1 MLTHADIQFITD
13 NEKGD
18 VSRLLLG
25 KAPQGVNL
33 QLCCKCIQAREK
45 MRIKAPL
52 WHSNPALVYPFSVSV
67 EQGSSQTTALFKQKI
82 IAELFIGDSLSGKE
96 GFFPRGTENR
106 DSLSGKEGVF
116 PRGTENSDSLS
127 GKEGVFPRGTENSG
141 SLSIK
146 GGIFVDGNGKC
157 DSLSTK
163 EGIFVDGQGNLV
175 ERGECGRESSG
186 RGIVT
191 ADLTGGMGI
200 DSYFISRIADK
211 HFYFERNG
219 ELCAATA
226 YNLGQ
231 LGAENVV
238 LQNRDVTLDDCAAL
252 RELEGK
258 GVSLLYIDP
267 ARRTETGGKAILL
280 QDYEPNVI
288 ELQERMFAV
297 SRYILVK
304 VSPMADIKLN
314 LKHLPKTRAVYVVAV
329 DNECKE
335 LLFLLDSEHNVA
347 PCCVNCDA
355 VSPANDSSNDQLND
369 AGESGA
375 HGGPDVT
382 GQNSTEPVVYCVECN
397 SRTGEIGTF
406 ELKVSEEEEAAAK
419 FAGTI
424 GTYLYEPGK
433 AVMKGGAYKLVSQR
447 FNCGKL
453 APSTHLY
460 TSDIL
465 IKDFPGKVF
474 SVEEVIP
481 FNKKALKELAKRY
494 PKADLTARNFPLDTN
509 SLKKMS
515 GIKDGGNRHIFA
527 VTLSNGDKVLI
538 ITAYIVYL

>member
-1 MLTHADIQFITD
+1 MLTQADIQFIID

-25 KAPQGVNL
+25 KAPQGINL

-45 MRIKAPL
+45 MRVKAPL

-67 EQGSSQTTALFKQKI
+67 EQGSSQITALFKQKI
-82 IAELFIGDSLSGKE
+82 ISDLFRGEHSSTKDGA
-96 GFFPRGTENR
+96 FVDGTEV
-106 DSLSGKEGVF
+106 SGASSTKEGVF
-116 PRGTENSDSLS
+116 
-127 GKEGVFPRGTENSG
+127 
-141 SLSIK
+141 
-146 GGIFVDGNGKC
+146 VDGTV
-157 DSLSTK
+157 SL
-163 EGIFVDGQGNLV
+163 GQGAV
-175 ERGECGRESSG
+175 ECSESSG
-186 RGIVT
+186 REIVT

-200 DSYFISRIADK
+200 DSYFISRIASK

-238 LQNRDVTLDDCAAL
+238 LQNRDVAADDCAAL

-258 GVSLLYIDP
+258 GISLLYIDP

-280 QDYEPNVI
+280 QDYEPDVI
-288 ELQERMFAV
+288 DLQERMFAV

-314 LKHLPKTRAVYVVAV
+314 LKYLPKTKAVYVVSV

-335 LLFLLDSEHNVA
+335 LLFLLDSEHNG
-347 PCCVNCDA
+347 
-355 VSPANDSSNDQLND
+355 S
-369 AGESGA
+369 
-375 HGGPDVT
+375 
-382 GQNSTEPVVYCVECN
+382 EPVIHCVDCN
-397 SRTGEIGTF
+397 SRTGKMESF
-406 ELKVSEEEEAAAK
+406 ELKISDEESAAANYSNSVG
-419 FAGTI
+419 A
-424 GTYLYEPGK
+424 YLYEPNK
-433 AVMKGGAYKLVSQR
+433 ALMKGGAYKLVSQR

-460 TSDIL
+460 TSEIQ
-465 IKDFPGKVF
+465 IADFPGKVF

-481 FNKKALKELAKRY
+481 FNKKSLKELAKRH

-509 SLKKMS
+509 ALKKLS

-527 VTLSNGDKVLI
+527 VTLTNGDKVLI
-538 ITAYIVYL
+538 ITAHIVYL

>member
-1 MLTHADIQFITD
+1 MLTQADIQFIID

-25 KAPQGVNL
+25 KAPQGINL

-45 MRIKAPL
+45 MRVKAPL
-52 WHSNPALVYPFSVSV
+52 WHMNPALVYPFSVSV

-82 IAELFIGDSLSGKE
+82 ISDLF
-96 GFFPRGTENR
+96 
-106 DSLSGKEGVF
+106 
-116 PRGTENSDSLS
+116 
-127 GKEGVFPRGTENSG
+127 SG
-141 SLSIK
+141 S
-146 GGIFVDGNGKC
+146 
-157 DSLSTK
+157 
-163 EGIFVDGQGNLV
+163 
-175 ERGECGRESSG
+175 ESSG
-186 RGIVT
+186 REIVT

-200 DSYFISRIADK
+200 DSYFISRIASK
-211 HFYFERNG
+211 HFYYERNG
-219 ELCAATA
+219 ELCTATA
-226 YNLGQ
+226 YNLGK

-238 LQNRDVTLDDCAAL
+238 LQNRDVTADDCAAL

-258 GVSLLYIDP
+258 GISLLYIDP

-314 LKHLPKTRAVYVVAV
+314 LKYLPKTKAVYVVAV

-335 LLFLLDSEHNVA
+335 LLFLLDSEHNG
-347 PCCVNCDA
+347 
-355 VSPANDSSNDQLND
+355 S
-369 AGESGA
+369 
-375 HGGPDVT
+375 
-382 GQNSTEPVVYCVECN
+382 EPVIQCVDCN
-397 SRTGEIGTF
+397 SRTGKMESF
-406 ELKVSEEEEAAAK
+406 ELKISDEESAAANYSNSVG
-419 FAGTI
+419 A
-424 GTYLYEPGK
+424 YLYEPNK

-460 TSDIL
+460 TSEIQ
-465 IKDFPGKVF
+465 IADFPGKVF

-481 FNKKALKELAKRY
+481 FNKKSLKELSKRH

-509 SLKKMS
+509 ALKKLS
-515 GIKDGGNRHIFA
+515 GIKDGGSKHIFA
-527 VTLSNGDKVLI
+527 VTLTNGDKVLI
-538 ITAYIVYL
+538 ITAHIVYL

>member
-1 MLTHADIQFITD
+1 MLTQADIQFIID

-45 MRIKAPL
+45 MRVKAPL
-52 WHSNPALVYPFSVSV
+52 WHMNHALVYPFSVSV

-82 IAELFIGDSLSGKE
+82 ISDLF
-96 GFFPRGTENR
+96 
-106 DSLSGKEGVF
+106 
-116 PRGTENSDSLS
+116 
-127 GKEGVFPRGTENSG
+127 SG
-141 SLSIK
+141 S
-146 GGIFVDGNGKC
+146 
-157 DSLSTK
+157 
-163 EGIFVDGQGNLV
+163 
-175 ERGECGRESSG
+175 ESSG
-186 RGIVT
+186 REIVT

-200 DSYFISRIADK
+200 DSYFISRIASK
-211 HFYFERNG
+211 HFYYERNG
-219 ELCAATA
+219 ELCTATA
-226 YNLGQ
+226 YNLGK

-238 LQNRDVTLDDCAAL
+238 LQNRDVTADDCAAL

-258 GVSLLYIDP
+258 GISLLYIDP

-314 LKHLPKTRAVYVVAV
+314 LKYLPKTKAVYVVAV

-335 LLFLLDSEHNVA
+335 LLFLLDSEHNG
-347 PCCVNCDA
+347 
-355 VSPANDSSNDQLND
+355 S
-369 AGESGA
+369 
-375 HGGPDVT
+375 
-382 GQNSTEPVVYCVECN
+382 EPVIQCVDCN
-397 SRTGEIGTF
+397 SRTGKMESF
-406 ELKVSEEEEAAAK
+406 ELKISEEETAAANYSNS
-419 FAGTI
+419 I
-424 GTYLYEPGK
+424 GSYLYEPSK

-460 TSDIL
+460 TSEIQ
-465 IKDFPGKVF
+465 IADFPGKVF

-481 FNKKALKELAKRY
+481 FNKKALKELAKRH

-509 SLKKMS
+509 ALKKLS
-515 GIKDGGNRHIFA
+515 GIKDGGSKHIFA
-527 VTLSNGDKVLI
+527 VTLTNGDKVLI
-538 ITAYIVYL
+538 ITAHIVYL

>member
-1 MLTHADIQFITD
+1 MLTQADIQFIID

-45 MRIKAPL
+45 MRVKAPL

-67 EQGSSQTTALFKQKI
+67 EQGSSQITALFKQKI
-82 IAELFIGDSLSGKE
+82 ISDLFRGEHSSTKE
-96 GFFPRGTENR
+96 GAFVDGTEV
-106 DSLSGKEGVF
+106 SVASSTKEGVF
-116 PRGTENSDSLS
+116 
-127 GKEGVFPRGTENSG
+127 
-141 SLSIK
+141 
-146 GGIFVDGNGKC
+146 VDGTV
-157 DSLSTK
+157 SL
-163 EGIFVDGQGNLV
+163 GQGAV
-175 ERGECGRESSG
+175 ECSESSG
-186 RGIVT
+186 REIVT

-200 DSYFISRIADK
+200 DSYFISRIASK

-238 LQNRDVTLDDCAAL
+238 LQNRDVTADDCAAL

-258 GVSLLYIDP
+258 GISLLYIDP

-280 QDYEPNVI
+280 QDYEPDVI
-288 ELQERMFAV
+288 DLQERMFAV

-314 LKHLPKTRAVYVVAV
+314 LKYLPKTKAVYVVAV

-335 LLFLLDSEHNVA
+335 LLFLLDSEHNG
-347 PCCVNCDA
+347 
-355 VSPANDSSNDQLND
+355 S
-369 AGESGA
+369 
-375 HGGPDVT
+375 
-382 GQNSTEPVVYCVECN
+382 EPVIHCVDCN
-397 SRTGEIGTF
+397 SRTGKMESF
-406 ELKVSEEEEAAAK
+406 ELKISDEESAAANYSNSVG
-419 FAGTI
+419 A
-424 GTYLYEPGK
+424 YLYEPNK

-460 TSDIL
+460 TSEIQ
-465 IKDFPGKVF
+465 IADFPGKVF

-481 FNKKALKELAKRY
+481 FNKKSLKELAKRH

-509 SLKKMS
+509 ALKKLS

-527 VTLSNGDKVLI
+527 VTLTNGDKVLI
-538 ITAYIVYL
+538 ITAHIVYL

>member
-1 MLTHADIQFITD
+1 MLTQADIQFIKD

-82 IAELFIGDSLSGKE
+82 ILELLSG
-96 GFFPRGTENR
+96 N
-106 DSLSGKEGVF
+106 
-116 PRGTENSDSLS
+116 
-127 GKEGVFPRGTENSG
+127 
-141 SLSIK
+141 
-146 GGIFVDGNGKC
+146 
-157 DSLSTK
+157 
-163 EGIFVDGQGNLV
+163 
-175 ERGECGRESSG
+175 ESSG

-200 DSYFISRIADK
+200 DSYFISRIARK

-231 LGAENVV
+231 LGADNIV
-238 LQNRDVTLDDCAAL
+238 LQNRDVTADDCAAL
-252 RELEGK
+252 KELEGE
-258 GVSLLYIDP
+258 GISLLYIDP

-280 QDYEPNVI
+280 QDYEPDVI

-297 SRYILVK
+297 SRHILVK

-314 LKHLPKTRAVYVVAV
+314 LKYLPNTKAVYVVAV

-335 LLFLLDSEHNVA
+335 LLFLLDREHNGQE
-347 PCCVNCDA
+347 PIISCVD
-355 VSPANDSSNDQLND
+355 
-369 AGESGA
+369 
-375 HGGPDVT
+375 
-382 GQNSTEPVVYCVECN
+382 CN
-397 SRTGEIGTF
+397 SRNGKMKSFNLTI
-406 ELKVSEEEEAAAK
+406 KEEEESVANYSNS
-419 FAGTI
+419 I
-424 GTYLYEPGK
+424 GKYIYEPNK
-433 AVMKGGAYKLVSQR
+433 AVMKGGGYKLVSTR

-460 TSDIL
+460 SSNEL
-465 IKDFPGKVF
+465 INDFPGKIF

-481 FNKKALKELAKRY
+481 FNKKTLKDVAKRY
-494 PKADLTARNFPLDTN
+494 PKADITARNFPLDTN
-509 SLKKMS
+509 SLKKLS
-515 GIKDGGNRHIFA
+515 GIKDGGERHIFA
-527 VTLSNGDKVLI
+527 VTLSNGDKILI
-538 ITAYIVYL
+538 ITAHIVYL

>member
-1 MLTHADIQFITD
+1 MLTQADIQFIVD

-52 WHSNPALVYPFSVSV
+52 WHNNPALVYPFSVSV

-82 IAELFIGDSLSGKE
+82 IAELLCGGYL
-96 GFFPRGTENR
+96 RGNSV
-106 DSLSGKEGVF
+106 DF

-127 GKEGVFPRGTENSG
+127 GKEGVFPRGTENSD
-141 SLSIK
+141 SLS
-146 GGIFVDGNGKC
+146 GNVGVFPRGTENSS
-157 DSLSTK
+157 SLSTK
-163 EGIFVDGQGNLV
+163 EGVFVDGKEKCSSLSTKECHYVDGMGNL
-175 ERGECGRESSG
+175 SG
-186 RGIVT
+186 RGENGSELSGREIVT

-200 DSYFISRIADK
+200 DSYFISRIASK

-219 ELCAATA
+219 ELCAATE

-238 LQNRDVTLDDCAAL
+238 LQNRDVTADDCAAL

-258 GVSLLYIDP
+258 GISLLYIDP

-314 LKHLPKTRAVYVVAV
+314 LKHLPKTRAVYVVSV

-335 LLFLLDSEHNVA
+335 LLFLLDREHNDAACCAEGAVA
-347 PCCVNCDA
+347 SDA
-355 VSPANDSSNDQLND
+355 NSA
-369 AGESGA
+369 A
-375 HGGPDVT
+375 T
-382 GQNSTEPVVYCVECN
+382 GNEPNGTEPVIYCADCN
-397 SRTGEIGTF
+397 SRTGEIASF
-406 ELKVSEEEEAAAK
+406 ELTVSEEDKASAS
-419 FAGTI
+419 FSNTI
-424 GTYLYEPGK
+424 GSYLYEPGK

-460 TSDIL
+460 TSDVL
-465 IKDFPGKVF
+465 LNDFPGKVF
-474 SVEEVIP
+474 SVQEVIP

-509 SLKKMS
+509 ALKKLS

-538 ITAYIVYL
+538 ITAYVVYL

>member
-1 MLTHADIQFITD
+1 MLTQADIQFIID

-45 MRIKAPL
+45 MRVKAPL
-52 WHSNPALVYPFSVSV
+52 WHMNPALVYPFSVSV

-82 IAELFIGDSLSGKE
+82 ISDLF
-96 GFFPRGTENR
+96 
-106 DSLSGKEGVF
+106 
-116 PRGTENSDSLS
+116 
-127 GKEGVFPRGTENSG
+127 SG
-141 SLSIK
+141 S
-146 GGIFVDGNGKC
+146 
-157 DSLSTK
+157 
-163 EGIFVDGQGNLV
+163 
-175 ERGECGRESSG
+175 ESSG
-186 RGIVT
+186 REIVT

-200 DSYFISRIADK
+200 DSYFISRIASK
-211 HFYFERNG
+211 HFYYERNG
-219 ELCAATA
+219 ELCTATA
-226 YNLGQ
+226 YNLGK

-238 LQNRDVTLDDCAAL
+238 LQNRDVTADDCAAL

-258 GVSLLYIDP
+258 GISLLYIDP

-314 LKHLPKTRAVYVVAV
+314 LKYLPKTKAVYVVAV

-335 LLFLLDSEHNVA
+335 LLFLLDSEHNG
-347 PCCVNCDA
+347 
-355 VSPANDSSNDQLND
+355 S
-369 AGESGA
+369 
-375 HGGPDVT
+375 
-382 GQNSTEPVVYCVECN
+382 EPVIQCVDCN
-397 SRTGEIGTF
+397 SRTGKMESF
-406 ELKVSEEEEAAAK
+406 ELKISEEETAAANYSNS
-419 FAGTI
+419 I
-424 GTYLYEPGK
+424 GSYLYEPSK

-460 TSDIL
+460 TSEIQ
-465 IKDFPGKVF
+465 IADFPGKVF

-481 FNKKALKELAKRY
+481 FNKKALKELAKRH

-509 SLKKMS
+509 ALKKLS
-515 GIKDGGNRHIFA
+515 GIKDGGSKHIFA
-527 VTLSNGDKVLI
+527 VTLTNGDKVLI
-538 ITAYIVYL
+538 ITAHIVYL

>member
-1 MLTHADIQFITD
+1 MLTQTDIQFITD

-82 IAELFIGDSLSGKE
+82 ILELFSG
-96 GFFPRGTENR
+96 N
-106 DSLSGKEGVF
+106 
-116 PRGTENSDSLS
+116 
-127 GKEGVFPRGTENSG
+127 
-141 SLSIK
+141 
-146 GGIFVDGNGKC
+146 
-157 DSLSTK
+157 
-163 EGIFVDGQGNLV
+163 
-175 ERGECGRESSG
+175 ESSG
-186 RGIVT
+186 REIVT

-200 DSYFISRIADK
+200 DSYFISRIARK

-219 ELCAATA
+219 ELCTATA

-231 LGAENVV
+231 LGADNIVQ
-238 LQNRDVTLDDCAAL
+238 QNRDVTADDCAAL
-252 RELEGK
+252 KELEGE
-258 GVSLLYIDP
+258 GISLLYIDP

-314 LKHLPKTRAVYVVAV
+314 LRYLPKTRAVYIVAV

-335 LLFLLDSEHNVA
+335 LLFLLDRVHDSNELK
-347 PCCVNCDA
+347 
-355 VSPANDSSNDQLND
+355 SP
-369 AGESGA
+369 
-375 HGGPDVT
+375 
-382 GQNSTEPVVYCVECN
+382 EPVIHCVECN
-397 SRTGEIGTF
+397 SRTGKMECFQLNI
-406 ELKVSEEEEAAAK
+406 SEEEMAAPKYTNTVGA
-419 FAGTI
+419 
-424 GTYLYEPGK
+424 YLYEPGK
-433 AVMKGGAYKLVSQR
+433 AVLKGGAYKLVSQR

-460 TSDIL
+460 TSDTL
-465 IKDFPGKVF
+465 VEDFPGKVF
-474 SVEEVIP
+474 SVQEVIP
-481 FNKKALKELAKRY
+481 FNKKALKELAKRF

-509 SLKKMS
+509 ALKKLS

-527 VTLSNGDKVLI
+527 VTLANGDKVLI
-538 ITAYIVYL
+538 ITAHIVYL

>member
-1 MLTHADIQFITD
+1 MLTQADIQFIKD

-82 IAELFIGDSLSGKE
+82 ILELLSG
-96 GFFPRGTENR
+96 N
-106 DSLSGKEGVF
+106 
-116 PRGTENSDSLS
+116 
-127 GKEGVFPRGTENSG
+127 
-141 SLSIK
+141 
-146 GGIFVDGNGKC
+146 
-157 DSLSTK
+157 
-163 EGIFVDGQGNLV
+163 
-175 ERGECGRESSG
+175 ESSG

-200 DSYFISRIADK
+200 DSYFISRIARK

-219 ELCAATA
+219 ELCAASA

-231 LGAENVV
+231 LGADNIV
-238 LQNRDVTLDDCAAL
+238 LQNRDVTADDCAAL
-252 RELEGK
+252 KELEGE
-258 GVSLLYIDP
+258 GISFLYIDP

-314 LKHLPKTRAVYVVAV
+314 LKYLPNTKAVYVVAV

-335 LLFLLDSEHNVA
+335 LLFLLDREHNGQE
-347 PCCVNCDA
+347 PIISCVD
-355 VSPANDSSNDQLND
+355 
-369 AGESGA
+369 
-375 HGGPDVT
+375 
-382 GQNSTEPVVYCVECN
+382 CN
-397 SRTGEIGTF
+397 SRNGKMKSFNLTI
-406 ELKVSEEEEAAAK
+406 KEEEESVANYSNS
-419 FAGTI
+419 I
-424 GTYLYEPGK
+424 GKYIYEPNK
-433 AVMKGGAYKLVSQR
+433 AVMKGGGYKLVSTR

-460 TSDIL
+460 TSNEL
-465 IKDFPGKVF
+465 INDFPGKIF

-481 FNKKALKELAKRY
+481 FNKKTLKDVAKRY
-494 PKADLTARNFPLDTN
+494 PKADITARNFPLDTN
-509 SLKKMS
+509 SLKKLS
-515 GIKDGGNRHIFA
+515 GIKDGGERHIFA
-527 VTLSNGDKVLI
+527 VTLSNGDKILI
-538 ITAYIVYL
+538 ITAHIVYL